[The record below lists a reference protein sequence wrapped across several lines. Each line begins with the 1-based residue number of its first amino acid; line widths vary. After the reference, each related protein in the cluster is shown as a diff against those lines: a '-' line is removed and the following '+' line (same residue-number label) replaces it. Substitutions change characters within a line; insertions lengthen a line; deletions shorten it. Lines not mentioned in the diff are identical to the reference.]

1 MLETDDPLLLV
12 DMEPESVWPTA
23 ADSDDSE
30 ADCEIV
36 LLAVKEAAADAAV
49 VFVAMAAVCE
59 LWKVIFG
66 GLFSYMRLGIKSN
79 GKKKSKRNKSSSS
92 WALTERGEARPSS

>member
-30 ADCEIV
+30 DDCEIV

-59 LWKVIFG
+59 LWKVILG
-66 GLFSYMRLGIKSN
+66 GLFSLMRLGIVES
-79 GKKKSKRNKSSSS
+79 KKKSKRNKSSSS
-92 WALTERGEARPSS
+92 Y